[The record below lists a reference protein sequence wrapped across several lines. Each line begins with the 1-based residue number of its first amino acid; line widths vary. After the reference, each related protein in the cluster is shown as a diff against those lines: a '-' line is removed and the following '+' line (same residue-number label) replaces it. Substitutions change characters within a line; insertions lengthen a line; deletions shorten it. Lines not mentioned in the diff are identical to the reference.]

1 MISFYHTIFKRM
13 LRCLLLPTQFLKAVY
28 ANYVAAFLLLLTACA
43 SGRGHKPQMTEGTIS
58 YPFIADTKPVG
69 RAQRKAPFIIRSA
82 VGASE
87 YSVEIPDNASRY
99 DIQIP
104 LAELR
109 PAGSPDST
117 TGARHDGKPL
127 NAGTTD
133 KELVGALPSIS
144 KSKPNEIAMMDA
156 ALGLGSPEGPVQ
168 SPSYTLGMARVNDN
182 FRDKNYE
189 LALVEL
195 NNLIAFYP
203 NSPKLL
209 KMKGTLLVKTGN
221 RDLAMK
227 AWQRAADLAP
237 QDSSLQ
243 RSITHLND
251 RIVMEQ
257 VAQTGRVKQEA
268 SAAAIDSSFKPIAPG
283 IQNAP
288 IAPAAVAAQPAARP
302 ATRQAAALTQQGKP
316 VNQQQAAAL
325 TQQGKP
331 VTQQAAASSQKSKS
345 VIQQVAPATQQQLLN
360 AVAH

>member
-13 LRCLLLPTQFLKAVY
+13 LRCLLLPTQ
-28 ANYVAAFLLLLTACA
+28 YVAAFLLLLTACA
-43 SGRGHKPQMTEGTIS
+43 SGGGHKPLMIEGTIS

-117 TGARHDGKPL
+117 TGARRDGKPL

-243 RSITHLND
+243 RSIAHLND

-257 VAQTGRVKQEA
+257 VAQTGRVKQAA
-268 SAAAIDSSFKPIAPG
+268 SAAAIDSTFKPIAPG
-283 IQNAP
+283 IQNTP
-288 IAPAAVAAQPAARP
+288 LAPAAVAAQPA
-302 ATRQAAALTQQGKP
+302 TIP
-316 VNQQQAAAL
+316 VTQQAAAL

-331 VTQQAAASSQKSKS
+331 ATQQAAASSQKSKS
-345 VIQQVAPATQQQLLN
+345 VIQQVAPATQQQQLN